1 MKYFSDIQLKWCEN
15 THFIGISNK
24 FSEMDTEKLFLD
36 NPKRAKFY
44 AFKDGV
50 KVGMAQVE
58 LSPSVNSKGEK
69 IPNPPVRIYDASGAW
84 SDADFHRDI
93 TRGLPKIRSEWISER
108 DEIEVC
114 GELAPSEKIPFGAR
128 KIFRAKN
135 GRRPTQMYYAKRGI
149 ITPEMRY
156 VAVREN
162 VARLNADKFS
172 PEFPRKD
179 LRFQH
184 AGNSFGAS
192 IPQEITPEFVRD
204 EIARGR
210 AIIPANINHAEL
222 EPAIIGRNF
231 LVKINTNIGNSAL
244 ASSIPEEIEKMLWS
258 IKWGS
263 DTLMDLSTGSD
274 IFETRENILRNCP
287 TPVGT
292 VPLYQALEKVGGLVE
307 KLDWQVYKD
316 TLIEQAEQGVDYFTI
331 HAGVLRRFLK
341 PAARRMVGIVSRGG
355 AIMAKWCMI
364 NNAENFL
371 YTHWDEI
378 CEIAA
383 SYDVS
388 FSIGD
393 GLRPGACADA
403 NDEAQFGELKVQGE
417 LLKRA
422 WEYDVQVMCEGP
434 GHVPLH
440 LIKQNMENQLD
451 WCSEAPFYTL
461 GPITT
466 DIAPGYDH
474 ISSAIGAA
482 NIAWYGTAMLCY
494 VTPKEHLGLPEKE
507 DVRDGVVTYKL
518 AAHAADLA
526 KGHPASQYRDNAMSK
541 ARVEFRWDDQFNL
554 ALDPEKARSFFEKRT
569 SKTHTGEY
577 CSMCGPKF
585 CSMRLN
591 RELRETLGGE

>member
-1 MKYFSDIQLKWCEN
+1 MNIKQLFC
-15 THFIGISNK
+15 S
-24 FSEMDTEKLFLD
+24 
-36 NPKRAKFY
+36 NPKIKKAY
-44 AFKDGV
+44 FKAAEGV
-50 KVGMAQVE
+50 NVGFSQVE
-58 LSPSVNSKGEK
+58 LSPTKVCGSSSTE
-69 IPNPPVRIYDASGAW
+69 NPPVKIYDASGAW
-84 SDADFHRDI
+84 SDENFHSD
-93 TRGLPKIRSEWISER
+93 TKKGLPKIRKQWIESR
-108 DEIEVC
+108 SEIESVSQLDC
-114 GELAPSEKIPFGAR
+114 RDKIPFEAR
-128 KIFRAKN
+128 KIYRAKQ
-135 GRRPTQMYYAKRGI
+135 GARPTQMYYAKRGI

-156 VAVREN
+156 VAAREN
-162 VARLNADKFS
+162 IARLNAADFS
-172 PEFPRKD
+172 SKYPRNS
-179 LRFQH
+179 LQFQH
-184 AGNSFGAS
+184 PGMSFGAS
-192 IPQEITPEFVRD
+192 IPDEITPEFVRD

-210 AIIPANINHAEL
+210 AIIPANINHLEL

-244 ASSIPEEIEKMLWS
+244 ASSIDEEVEKMLWA

-307 KLDWQVYKD
+307 KLDWQVFKE

-331 HAGVLRRFLK
+331 HAGVLKKFIE
-341 PAARRMVGIVSRGG
+341 PAAKRMMGIVSRGG

-364 NNAENFL
+364 NDSENFL

-383 SYDVS
+383 AYDVS

-403 NDEAQFGELKVQGE
+403 NDEAQFGELEVQGQ

-434 GHVPLH
+434 GHVPLQM
-440 LIKQNMENQLD
+440 IEQNMKNQLK

-461 GPITT
+461 GPIVS

-474 ISSAIGAA
+474 ISSAIGAT

-507 DVRDGVVTYKL
+507 DVRTGVVTYKL

-526 KGHPASQYRDNAMSK
+526 KGHPAAQYRDNAMSK
-541 ARVEFRWDDQFNL
+541 ARVEFRWEDQFNL
-554 ALDPEKARSFFEKRT
+554 SLDPELARSYHKARSGKV
-569 SKTHTGEY
+569 HTGEF

-585 CSMRLN
+585 CSIRLN
-591 RELRETLGGE
+591 NEIKEMFNK